1 MAASRPVAVLGLGSS
16 FQTCSETRKIE
27 ELAQRGTDT

>member
-1 MAASRPVAVLGLGSS
+1 MAASRPVACLGLVRA
-16 FQTCSETRKIE
+16 FKTCSETRKIE